1 MVLVLLVLVGF
12 QSVVFGD
19 VVFEQFVCIVGDE
32 LFGEFVDVVY
42 EMFILLCIDLLYGLC
57 FEYVLLWELVNV
69 KFGVYGGN

>member
-12 QSVVFGD
+12 QSVFFGD

-32 LFGEFVDVVY
+32 LFREFVDVVY
-42 EMFILLCIDLLYGLC
+42 EIFMVLCIDLLYGFC
-57 FEYVLLWELVNV
+57 FEYVLLWELVNF